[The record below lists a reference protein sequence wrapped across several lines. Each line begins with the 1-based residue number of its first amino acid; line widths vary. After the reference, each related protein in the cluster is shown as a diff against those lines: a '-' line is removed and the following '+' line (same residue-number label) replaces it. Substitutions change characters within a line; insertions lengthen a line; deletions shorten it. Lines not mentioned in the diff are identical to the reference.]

1 MAKPPKPPKPFHNPF
16 GELKLPPK
24 PAPPGPKRPEPAR
37 AKPAAP
43 SRALSEEELW
53 SLATEGADPLAD
65 RSGRIRP
72 DRAPIAMAH
81 EPLDPELQAYD
92 ELRALV
98 AGEAPFDIADTD
110 EFIEGM
116 ARGLDPGILRRLRKG
131 DYAVQGHVDLH
142 GLVRE
147 EAKAVLEAYLNK
159 ARHDGKR
166 CVLAVHGRGLH
177 SKDQVP
183 VLKEALKRWMGTA
196 RFAQHV
202 LAFATARSHDGGA
215 GAVYLLLKRG

>member
-1 MAKPPKPPKPFHNPF
+1 MPKKPKPFHNPF
-16 GELKLPPK
+16 AEVKLPPK
-24 PAPPGPKRPEPAR
+24 PE
-37 AKPAAP
+37 PAAP
-43 SRALSEEELW
+43 PKARAVAPPASRSQAVLSEDELW
-53 SLATEGADPLAD
+53 SLAVEGADPLAD

-72 DRAPIAMAH
+72 NPTPIATSP
-81 EPLDPELQAYD
+81 EPLDAELQAYD

-98 AGEAPFDIADTD
+98 AGEAPFDISDSD

-131 DYAVQGHVDLH
+131 DYSVLGHIDLH
-142 GLVRE
+142 GLVKD
-147 EAKAVLEAYLNK
+147 EAKAALEAFLLR
-159 ARHDGKR
+159 ARLEGKR

-202 LAFATARSHDGGA
+202 LAFATARPHDGGA
-215 GAVYLLLKRG
+215 GAVYLLLKTR